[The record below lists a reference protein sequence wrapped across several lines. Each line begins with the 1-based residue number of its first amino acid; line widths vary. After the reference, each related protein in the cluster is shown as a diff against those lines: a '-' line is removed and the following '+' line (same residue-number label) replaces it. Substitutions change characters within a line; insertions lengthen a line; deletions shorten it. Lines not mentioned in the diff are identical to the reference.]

1 LSTLWPIKY
10 GGHREEELSPIWQMG
25 SSLVDPFTERDEIV
39 VQLAVVEGTQ
49 LD

>member
-10 GGHREEELSPIWQMG
+10 GGHREEELPAIWQMG
-25 SSLVDPFTERDEIV
+25 SGLVEPFAQRDEIV